1 VYALYNNNNN
11 DNQDNVYSAI
21 VYGKTIVWVHAS
33 HLNECEPM
41 PRGSQIVDQAANL
54 TSWVCQ

>member
-21 VYGKTIVWVHAS
+21 VYGKTIV
-33 HLNECEPM
+33 
-41 PRGSQIVDQAANL
+41 
-54 TSWVCQ
+54 

>member
-1 VYALYNNNNN
+1 
-11 DNQDNVYSAI
+11 
-21 VYGKTIVWVHAS
+21 
-33 HLNECEPM
+33 M